1 MTKPG
6 KIDFTYDNVHA
17 NKKFIDSNKGNH
29 NSWCYASLD
38 YVHKQFKK
46 LNLDKKAV
54 FIKGDI
60 LKTLKQKKN
69 LPKKISLLRLDTD
82 WYKSTKYELDILY
95 PLLQKDGVLLI
106 DDFGHWQGARKA
118 VNEYSEKNSFFNKC
132 LMWKTDYTGRGM
144 IKK

>member
-1 MTKPG
+1 M
-6 KIDFTYDNVHA
+6 
-17 NKKFIDSNKGNH
+17 
-29 NSWCYASLD
+29 
-38 YVHKQFKK
+38 
-46 LNLDKKAV
+46 
-54 FIKGDI
+54 

-132 LMWKTDYTGRGM
+132 LMWKTDFTGRGM